1 VIGYGAARGHPMT
14 GRSCVALLLGLLIAS
29 PAHAQSPA
37 PAGRIKLAAGSVFV
51 VHEGRR
57 IPGAVGTPVYE
68 QDSVATGADGR
79 VGVTLRDDTRLS
91 IGPQTTV
98 EISRF
103 IYAQSDS
110 QFSFVLK
117 VVRGVVAY
125 VSGRIAKL
133 SPDAVRLETPSAI
146 IGVRG
151 TRLVIEVGR

>member
-1 VIGYGAARGHPMT
+1 MTARP
-14 GRSCVALLLGLLIAS
+14 CVALLLVLLVAP
-29 PAHAQSPA
+29 PAHAQSPT
-37 PAGRIKLAAGSVFV
+37 PAGRVKLVSGSAFV

-57 IPGAVGTPVYE
+57 IPAAVGTPVYE
-68 QDSVATGADGR
+68 QDSLVTGADGR
-79 VGVTLRDDTRLS
+79 VGLTLRDDTRLS
-91 IGPQTTV
+91 IGPQTTI

-103 IYAQSDS
+103 VYAQSDS

-146 IGVRG
+146 VGVRG
-151 TRLVIEVGR
+151 TRLIIRVAE

>member
-1 VIGYGAARGHPMT
+1 MT
-14 GRSCVALLLGLLIAS
+14 GRSCVALLIALLTAP
-29 PAHAQSPA
+29 PALAQAPAPAPA
-37 PAGRIKLAAGSVFV
+37 PAGRVKLAAGMAFV

-57 IPGAVGTPVYE
+57 IPAAVGTPVYE
-68 QDSVATGADGR
+68 QDSLATGADGR

-91 IGPQTTV
+91 IGPQTTI

-103 IYAQSDS
+103 VYAQSDS

-151 TRLVIEVGR
+151 TRLVIEAGP

>member
-1 VIGYGAARGHPMT
+1 MTART
-14 GRSCVALLLGLLIAS
+14 CVALLLASLIAS
-29 PAHAQSPA
+29 PALGQAPA
-37 PAGRIKLAAGSVFV
+37 PAGRIKLAAGMAFV
-51 VHEGRR
+51 VHEGQR
-57 IPGAVGTPVYE
+57 IPAAVGTPVFE

-91 IGPQTTV
+91 IGPQTTI

-103 IYAQSDS
+103 VYAQSDS
-110 QFSFVLK
+110 QFAFVLK

-151 TRLVIEVGR
+151 TRLVIEAAP

>member
-1 VIGYGAARGHPMT
+1 MT
-14 GRSCVALLLGLLIAS
+14 GRWCVALLLGLLVVS
-29 PAHAQSPA
+29 PALAQTPA
-37 PAGRIKLAAGSVFV
+37 PAGRVKVVNGTAFV
-51 VHEGRR
+51 VHEGQRV
-57 IPGAVGTPVYE
+57 PVQVGTPLYE

-79 VGVTLRDDTRLS
+79 VGITLRDDTRLS
-91 IGPQTTV
+91 IGPQTTI

-103 IYAQSDS
+103 VYAQSDS

-146 IGVRG
+146 VGVRG
-151 TRLVIEVGR
+151 TRLVIEVGP

>member
-1 VIGYGAARGHPMT
+1 MTART
-14 GRSCVALLLGLLIAS
+14 CVALLLASLIAS
-29 PAHAQSPA
+29 PAPAQAPA
-37 PAGRIKLAAGSVFV
+37 PAGRIKLAAGTAFV
-51 VHEGRR
+51 VHEGQRL
-57 IPGAVGTPVYE
+57 PAAVGTPVFE

-91 IGPQTTV
+91 IGPQTTI
-98 EISRF
+98 EIGRF
-103 IYAQSDS
+103 VYAQSDS
-110 QFSFVLK
+110 QFAFVLK

-151 TRLVIEVGR
+151 TRLVIEAAP

>member
-1 VIGYGAARGHPMT
+1 MTARP
-14 GRSCVALLLGLLIAS
+14 CVALLLGFLVAS
-29 PAHAQSPA
+29 PALAQTPA
-37 PAGRIKLAAGSVFV
+37 PAGRVKLVSGSAFV

-57 IPGAVGTPVYE
+57 IPAAVGTPVYE
-68 QDSVATGADGR
+68 QDSLATGADGH
-79 VGVTLRDDTRLS
+79 VGLTLRDDTRLS
-91 IGPQTTV
+91 IGPQTTI

-103 IYAQSDS
+103 VYAQSDS

-146 IGVRG
+146 VGVRG
-151 TRLVIEVGR
+151 TRLIIQVAE